1 LTHNPK
7 PLDYENPVAG
17 LEFGKS
23 MSRVYLSS
31 TFEDLKEYRQAVRD
45 GLLRAGHLV
54 AGMEEAAAT
63 SGRPLEVIRLEV
75 FAADIYVGLVAHRYG
90 YIPEDPRNPEQ
101 LSITQLEYRAALD
114 KGMPCL
120 VFLVN
125 DRTPWPPDFVD
136 RGPGEAK
143 LAAFK
148 RELTAGRVVDYFS
161 NPDDLAARVLAAVSK
176 IALPTIDVFLSYHS
190 SDRMAVQEIA
200 RRLEEQGI
208 RYWMD
213 STGLSAGDDWRRET
227 ESALARIGNMAVFV
241 GQEGIGDLQGQEVQA
256 ALRRKF
262 AEAERF
268 RLIPVILPNTSH
280 ELIPAELRAYQ
291 WVDFGDSLENP
302 EAIEALVRAI
312 RATGTG
318 TATGSS
324 NVAGIGQS
332 VMRGDERM
340 PAERPRQ
347 TLGAQDARMVCELL
361 FRLVV
366 RHQRPD
372 ILQSLDASAFWAE
385 IRKIRAGASTLE
397 DLRSLHAELSGAP
410 GPGPLWTAWMRNA
423 RAAELEAL
431 IRHAPSNLE
440 SGGLNK
446 RTSLG

>member
-1 LTHNPK
+1 
-7 PLDYENPVAG
+7 
-17 LEFGKS
+17 
-23 MSRVYLSS
+23 MSRIYLSS

-54 AGMEEAAAT
+54 AGMEEAVAG

-125 DRTPWPPDFVD
+125 DRTPWPLDFVE

-176 IALPTIDVFLSYHS
+176 IAPPAIDVFLSYHS

-227 ESALARIGNMAVFV
+227 DSALARIGNMAVFV

-302 EAIEALVRAI
+302 EAIAALVRAI
-312 RATGTG
+312 RGIR
-318 TATGSS
+318 GS
-324 NVAGIGQS
+324 
-332 VMRGDERM
+332 EPM
-340 PAERPRQ
+340 PAEGPRQ

-385 IRKIRAGASTLE
+385 MRKIRAGASTLE

-431 IRHAPSNLE
+431 IRHAPRNLE

-446 RTSLG
+446 RASLG